1 MANFQTNQILQ
12 IKLNLDICA
21 FRGNLRLFWFIHE
34 NLILRGIGGKDDH
47 HPAEIGIEGK
57 TVKKSVLMLTVFL
70 LFVVGQ
76 AVAEDKKSGD
86 ARHLIKIGTV
96 VPEMGSFGDMMV
108 DFKKEISDRTN
119 DHLRVIIY
127 FGGVMGDE
135 VDIVRKMRLGQLQ
148 AGGMTLLG
156 LGQIVPSAKV
166 LQLPFLF
173 NDYDEV
179 DYILKKMRPAFTR
192 LFEEKGVYLL
202 GWYDMGFGYFYFQN
216 PVDSFA
222 DIQKTK
228 MVSFVGDPVFAEC
241 EKAYGFENLIPLTI
255 AETLGGLRTQLI
267 NGTFSPFFALVGLQ
281 WNSHV
286 KYVLNVPTNYSI
298 AAIVGDKK
306 AIDALP
312 PQLRE
317 VLFDTML
324 KRERPLSLEL
334 RKMENETY
342 ASLLKRG
349 LVEIS
354 PDKAKPIIEEMKQK
368 SRYIYDKYA
377 DDLYPSWLLAG
388 ILNHL
393 AVYRS
398 EKAAPQ

>member
-1 MANFQTNQILQ
+1 MPP
-12 IKLNLDICA
+12 
-21 FRGNLRLFWFIHE
+21 RL
-34 NLILRGIGGKDDH
+34 GGVEAEKGRL
-47 HPAEIGIEGK
+47 PAE
-57 TVKKSVLMLTVFL
+57 TDNWRRTMKKIALVLVVFL
-70 LFVVGQ
+70 FLIVDQ
-76 AVAEDKKSGD
+76 AAAEEKNSGE
-86 ARHLIKIGTV
+86 AKHVIKIGTV
-96 VPEMGSFGDMMV
+96 VPEMGSFGDMMA
-108 DFKKEISDRTN
+108 DFKKEVSDRTG
-119 DHLRVIIY
+119 DQLKVIIY

-156 LGQIVPSAKV
+156 LGQIVPAAKV
-166 LQLPFLF
+166 LQIPFLF
-173 NDYDEV
+173 NDYEEV

-192 LFEEKGVYLL
+192 LFEEKGAYLL
-202 GWYDMGFGYFYFQN
+202 GWYDMGFGYFFFQD

-241 EKAYGFENLIPLTI
+241 EKAYGFENLIPLAI
-255 AETLGGLRTQLI
+255 AETLGGLRTGLI
-267 NGTFSPFFALVGLQ
+267 NGTFCPFFALVGLQ

-286 KYVLNVPTNYSI
+286 NYVLNVPTNYSI

-324 KRERPLSLEL
+324 KREHPLSMEL

-342 ASLLKRG
+342 TNLLKRG
-349 LVEIS
+349 LIEIS
-354 PDKAKPIIEEMKQK
+354 PDKAKPIIEEMKKK

-388 ILNHL
+388 ILNNL
-393 AVYRS
+393 AAYRS
-398 EKAAPQ
+398 EKAGQQ